1 MLSKFSVKRP
11 YTVLVAVVAVI
22 VIGVVAMLRMH
33 ADLLPEMELPYVIVI
48 TTDMGASPEEVERN
62 VTSKVEAALATTSNL
77 EEISSMSYNSYSTVI
92 LEYAQ
97 TTNMDSTIIEIE
109 QSIAQIDG
117 TMGENVG
124 KPMIMQLN
132 PNMIPIMIS
141 TVSVEGMDNI
151 KLTDY
156 VNTEIA
162 PKLEGIEGVA
172 SVNVSG
178 GVVESVNVTVNSK
191 KVDKLNKKIKTTIDK
206 EFLKA
211 EKEINDAQAQID
223 SGKTMLNASKNQLAD
238 QAGATE
244 AELNSKK
251 IELYQAEKDLD
262 EKMSQAKIAVNLL
275 EKVIDVL
282 NKAKKKADELL
293 EKKRVLEQI
302 IQLYIDGLLDD
313 AAFAESAG
321 MTIDEAR
328 AQLDEINAGLD
339 EINDSLADQAAYLAG
354 EGIILKTYEDL
365 TSAIATLTR
374 KLTEL
379 KAGIAAMEAGKAQI
393 AEGKAALDQGLA
405 ALTKG
410 EIIGS
415 LEISAAESKMAVGE
429 SQLEMAKTQI
439 DSTKESAYNSADLTN
454 VLSVDTVKQLLAAQN
469 FDMPAGYVE
478 DKDGQKLIKVGD
490 DIGGVEDLKNT
501 VLIDLGMDGI
511 DPIKVSD
518 VADVEVTDNSKEVY
532 AAVNGEPGIIIT
544 FEKQTNYSTG
554 EVTDNILKKYKSI
567 ENEDTGEKIHFATL
581 MNQGIYI
588 DIILKSILQN
598 MGLGAIL
605 AILVL
610 IIFLRDARP
619 TVIIGCAIPISVV
632 FAIVLMYFT
641 SISLNII
648 SLSGLA
654 LGIGMLVDNSIVV
667 IENIYRMLKEGVS
680 IKKAC
685 VYGASQV
692 AGAITASTLTTM
704 CVFLPI
710 VFTSG
715 ITRQLF
721 VDMGLTIAYTLT
733 ASLIVALTLVP
744 AMGQG
749 MLRKVKP
756 KNENTEN
763 RFFKIYG
770 KILEGAL
777 RFKAL
782 ILIAVVLLFA
792 GTAYLSIS
800 RGTAFLPKMSS
811 TQITVELTVPE
822 DEKRTVEEMTGYSNE
837 LMADIMSIPEVEL
850 TGAMMGNVSLIGGLG
865 GSGGGNNISMYVL
878 IKEGAHISNE
888 EIESKIMD
896 FAKDLDCDVSVNSEM
911 MDMSALSGNGISVQV
926 KGNDIEK
933 LQELAAQ
940 VAEKVEAVEGTVDVD
955 DGLGDMLN
963 VMKVSVDKEKAAK
976 YGMTVAQVFALV
988 YAEIAD
994 TTSSMSLAAD
1004 IKDYDVYINTDDQS
1018 SATSADIKRM
1028 TFEYT
1033 DKEGKKKNIRLSEIA
1048 KFTELQEVSSI
1059 LRDSQM
1065 RYIRVSAG
1073 IDKDHN
1079 VGLVGNEVDKALK
1092 DLDFPEGYS
1101 YEMTGEDETINEA
1114 MIQLLEMLALA
1125 LILIYLIMV
1134 AQFQSLLS
1142 PFIIMFTI
1150 PLAFTGGFFAL
1161 YITGSELSV
1170 ISMIGFVMLS
1180 GIIVNNGIV
1189 LVDYINQLRREGM
1202 SKKDAIIESGKTR
1215 LRPVIMTALTTII
1228 SMFTMA
1234 LGLGQG
1240 TEMGQPM
1247 AIVVVGGLTYGT
1259 ILTLVVVPCIYDIF
1273 NREKDMREEDLDMP
1287 PVPDE
1292 FEETGEAPGMP
1303 VPVPV
1308 AADGPGTPG
1317 PVPVVS
1323 DNPAS
1328 NRETIFTGAYGP
1340 VIVPGKPASD
1350 SEDEEDV

>member
-11 YTVLVAVVAVI
+11 YTVLVAVIAVI
-22 VIGVVAMLRMH
+22 VVGIVAMTKMH
-33 ADLLPEMELPYVIVI
+33 ADLLPDMELPYVIVI

-77 EEISSMSYNSYSTVI
+77 ENITSMSYNSYSTVV

-97 TTNMDSTIIEIE
+97 TSNMDSTIIEIE
-109 QSIAQIDG
+109 QKIAQIDG
-117 TMGENVG
+117 TMGEKVG

-178 GVVESVNVTVNSK
+178 GIVESVNVTVDSD
-191 KVDKLNKKIKTTIDK
+191 KVEKLNKKIKRNIDA

-211 EKEINDAQAQID
+211 EAELNDAQAQID
-223 SGKTMLNASKNQLAD
+223 SGKTMLNASKNKLANEL
-238 QAGATE
+238 GTTE
-244 AELNSKK
+244 AELNTKK
-251 IELYQAEKDLD
+251 AELYKAEIELNSKLEQAQLLETVLGKAIEVLTGAKETADKLIEIKNKLEELLQLFDDGVID
-262 EKMSQAKIAVNLL
+262 EKGFVDN
-275 EKVIDVL
+275 
-282 NKAKKKADELL
+282 
-293 EKKRVLEQI
+293 
-302 IQLYIDGLLDD
+302 
-313 AAFAESAG
+313 AG
-321 MTIDEAR
+321 MSVDEAR
-328 AQLDEINAGLD
+328 KKVAEITAELEQLFKDLTKDLPKIEDTDIV
-339 EINDSLADQAAYLAG
+339 
-354 EGIILKTYEDL
+354 LKTYEDL
-365 TSAIATLTR
+365 KAAIATLTA
-374 KLTEL
+374 KQTEL
-379 KAGIAAMEAGKAQI
+379 KAGILQMEAAKAQI
-393 AEGKAALDQGLA
+393 EEGKKAIDEGLA

-415 LEISAAESKMAVGE
+415 IEISAAESKITVGE
-429 SQLEMAKTQI
+429 SQLEMAKSQI
-439 DSTKESAYNSADLTN
+439 DSSKENAYAQADLTN
-454 VLSVDTVKQLLAAQN
+454 VLSVDTVKQLLVAQN

-478 DKDGQKLIKVGD
+478 DKDGQRLIKVGD
-490 DIGGVEDLKNT
+490 DIESAEELENT

-518 VADVEVTDNSKEVY
+518 VANVEVTDNSKEVY
-532 AAVNGEPGIIIT
+532 AAVNGEPGIILT

-554 EVTDNILKKYKSI
+554 EVTDNILKKFKSI
-567 ENEDTGEKIHFATL
+567 EKEDTEEKVHFATL
-581 MNQGIYI
+581 MNQGVYI

-610 IIFLRDARP
+610 IIFLRDGRP
-619 TVIIGCAIPISVV
+619 TVIIACAIPISVV

-680 IKKAC
+680 IRKAC

-710 VFTSG
+710 VFTTG
-715 ITRQLF
+715 VTRQLF

-749 MLRKVKP
+749 MLKKVKP
-756 KNENTEN
+756 KTVSTEG
-763 RFFKIYG
+763 RFFTFYG
-770 KILEGAL
+770 KIIEWSL

-782 ILIAVVLLFA
+782 VLIAVVLLLA
-792 GTAYLSIS
+792 LTAYLSIS
-800 RGTAFLPKMSS
+800 KGTAFFPKMSS
-811 TQITVELTVPE
+811 TQITVSLTPPE
-822 DEKRTVEEMTGYSNE
+822 DEKRTTDEMISYSNE
-837 LMADIMSIPEVEL
+837 LMDDIKTIPEVDL
-850 TGAMMGNVSLIGGLG
+850 TGAMMGSSSLLGGLSAG
-865 GSGGGNNISMYVL
+865 GGGNSVTMYVL
-878 IKEGAHISNE
+878 LKEGMKIDND
-888 EIESKIMD
+888 EIEAKILD
-896 FAKDLDCDVSVNSEM
+896 FAKDIDCDVSVNSDM
-911 MDMSALSGNGISVQV
+911 MDMSALTGSGIAVKV

-933 LQELAAQ
+933 LQKLAAE
-940 VAEKVEAVEGTVDVD
+940 VAEKVESVEGTVDVD
-955 DGLGDMLN
+955 DGLGDMIN
-963 VMKVSVDKEKAAK
+963 VMRVSVDKEKAAK

-988 YAEIAD
+988 YEKIAD
-994 TTSSMSLAAD
+994 TTSSLSISAD
-1004 IKDYDVYINTDDQS
+1004 IKDYNVYINTDEQAF
-1018 SATSADIKRM
+1018 ATSDDIKKL

-1033 DKEGKKKNIRLSEIA
+1033 DKEGNTKNIKLSEIA
-1048 KFTELQEVSSI
+1048 EFTEFQEVSSI
-1059 LRDSQM
+1059 LREAQT
-1065 RYIRVSAG
+1065 RYINVSAG
-1073 IDKDHN
+1073 VDADHN
-1079 VGLVGNEVDKALK
+1079 VGIVGNEVDKALK
-1092 DLDFPEGYS
+1092 DIDMPEGYT
-1101 YEMTGEDETINEA
+1101 YEMSGEDETINEA
-1114 MIQLLEMLALA
+1114 MVQLLEMLALA

-1161 YITGSELSV
+1161 FITGSEISI

-1189 LVDYINQLRREGM
+1189 LVDCINQLRREGM
-1202 SKKDAIIESGKTR
+1202 SKKDAIIESSKTR
-1215 LRPVIMTALTTII
+1215 LRPVLMTALTTII

-1234 LGLGQG
+1234 LGFGQG
-1240 TEMGQPM
+1240 SEMGQPM
-1247 AIVVVGGLTYGT
+1247 AIVVVGGLIYGT
-1259 ILTLVVVPCIYDIF
+1259 LLTLVVVPCIYDIL
-1273 NREKDMREEDLDMP
+1273 NREKDMREEDIEMP
-1287 PVPDE
+1287 VEVDE
-1292 FEETGEAPGMP
+1292 FSEKTDKIEEMYE
-1303 VPVPV
+1303 
-1308 AADGPGTPG
+1308 
-1317 PVPVVS
+1317 
-1323 DNPAS
+1323 
-1328 NRETIFTGAYGP
+1328 
-1340 VIVPGKPASD
+1340 
-1350 SEDEEDV
+1350 

>member
-692 AGAITASTLTTM
+692 A
-704 CVFLPI
+704 
-710 VFTSG
+710 
-715 ITRQLF
+715 
-721 VDMGLTIAYTLT
+721 
-733 ASLIVALTLVP
+733 
-744 AMGQG
+744 
-749 MLRKVKP
+749 
-756 KNENTEN
+756 
-763 RFFKIYG
+763 
-770 KILEGAL
+770 
-777 RFKAL
+777 
-782 ILIAVVLLFA
+782 
-792 GTAYLSIS
+792 
-800 RGTAFLPKMSS
+800 
-811 TQITVELTVPE
+811 
-822 DEKRTVEEMTGYSNE
+822 
-837 LMADIMSIPEVEL
+837 
-850 TGAMMGNVSLIGGLG
+850 
-865 GSGGGNNISMYVL
+865 
-878 IKEGAHISNE
+878 
-888 EIESKIMD
+888 
-896 FAKDLDCDVSVNSEM
+896 
-911 MDMSALSGNGISVQV
+911 
-926 KGNDIEK
+926 
-933 LQELAAQ
+933 AAQ
-940 VAEKVEAVEGTVDVD
+940 VS
-955 DGLGDMLN
+955 LG
-963 VMKVSVDKEKAAK
+963 SH
-976 YGMTVAQVFALV
+976 
-988 YAEIAD
+988 
-994 TTSSMSLAAD
+994 
-1004 IKDYDVYINTDDQS
+1004 DQ
-1018 SATSADIKRM
+1018 
-1028 TFEYT
+1028 
-1033 DKEGKKKNIRLSEIA
+1033 
-1048 KFTELQEVSSI
+1048 
-1059 LRDSQM
+1059 
-1065 RYIRVSAG
+1065 
-1073 IDKDHN
+1073 
-1079 VGLVGNEVDKALK
+1079 
-1092 DLDFPEGYS
+1092 
-1101 YEMTGEDETINEA
+1101 
-1114 MIQLLEMLALA
+1114 
-1125 LILIYLIMV
+1125 
-1134 AQFQSLLS
+1134 
-1142 PFIIMFTI
+1142 
-1150 PLAFTGGFFAL
+1150 
-1161 YITGSELSV
+1161 
-1170 ISMIGFVMLS
+1170 
-1180 GIIVNNGIV
+1180 
-1189 LVDYINQLRREGM
+1189 
-1202 SKKDAIIESGKTR
+1202 
-1215 LRPVIMTALTTII
+1215 
-1228 SMFTMA
+1228 
-1234 LGLGQG
+1234 
-1240 TEMGQPM
+1240 
-1247 AIVVVGGLTYGT
+1247 
-1259 ILTLVVVPCIYDIF
+1259 
-1273 NREKDMREEDLDMP
+1273 
-1287 PVPDE
+1287 
-1292 FEETGEAPGMP
+1292 
-1303 VPVPV
+1303 
-1308 AADGPGTPG
+1308 
-1317 PVPVVS
+1317 
-1323 DNPAS
+1323 
-1328 NRETIFTGAYGP
+1328 
-1340 VIVPGKPASD
+1340 
-1350 SEDEEDV
+1350 

>member
-1033 DKEGKKKNIRLSEIA
+1033 DKEGKKKNIKLSEIA
-1048 KFTELQEVSSI
+1048 NFTELQEVSSI

-1328 NRETIFTGAYGP
+1328 NRGTIFTGAYGP

>member
-1 MLSKFSVKRP
+1 MISKFSVKRP

-77 EEISSMSYNSYSTVI
+77 ENISSMSYNSYSTVI

-109 QSIAQIDG
+109 QSLAQIDG

-132 PNMIPIMIS
+132 PDMIPVMIS
-141 TVSVEGMDNI
+141 SVSVKGMDNI

-172 SVNVSG
+172 SVTVSG
-178 GVVESVNVTVNSK
+178 GVVESVNVTVNSD
-191 KVDKLNKKIKTTIDK
+191 KVEELNKKIKRNIDT

-211 EKEINDAQAQID
+211 EREINDAEAQIN
-223 SGKTMLNASKNQLAD
+223 SGKNALNSSKNQLAD
-238 QAGATE
+238 TVGATE

-251 IELYQAEKDLD
+251 IELYQTEKEVDANLA
-262 EKMSQAKIAVNLL
+262 QAKEGAAGLDQAIAGLNQAKEAADQLVAAKAGL
-275 EKVIDVL
+275 EQAIALYDQGIL
-282 NKAKKKADELL
+282 NDETFLATTGMTIEEARQKLAQINAGLEEINKGLAEVAAGLKDQGITLNTYEDIPGAIAALTAKKAEL
-293 EKKRVLEQI
+293 
-302 IQLYIDGLLDD
+302 
-313 AAFAESAG
+313 AAAITAMESAKAQIEDG
-321 MTIDEAR
+321 KKTIDEA
-328 AQLDEINAGLD
+328 
-339 EINDSLADQAAYLAG
+339 
-354 EGIILKTYEDL
+354 
-365 TSAIATLTR
+365 
-374 KLTEL
+374 
-379 KAGIAAMEAGKAQI
+379 
-393 AEGKAALDQGLA
+393 LA
-405 ALTKG
+405 ALSKG
-410 EIIGS
+410 EILGS
-415 LEISAAESKMAVGE
+415 LEISAAQSKLEVGQ
-429 SQLEMAKTQI
+429 SQLESAKTQVE
-439 DSTKESAYNSADLTN
+439 DGKKTAYDSADLTN
-454 VLSVDTVKQLLAAQN
+454 VLSVDTVKQLLSAQN

-478 DKDGQKLIKVGD
+478 DKDGQRLIKVGD
-490 DIGGVEDLKNT
+490 DIDGVKDLENT
-501 VLIDLGMDGI
+501 VLLDLGMDGI

-518 VADVEVTDNSKEVY
+518 VADIEVTDNSKEVY
-532 AAVNGEPGIIIT
+532 AAVNGEPGIILS

-554 EVTDNILKKYKSI
+554 EVTDNILKKFSSI
-567 ENEDTGEKIHFATL
+567 EKEDTGEEIHFATL
-581 MNQGIYI
+581 MNQGVYI

-598 MGLGAIL
+598 MGLGALL
-605 AILVL
+605 AVLVL

-619 TVIIGCAIPISVV
+619 TVIIACAIPISVV

-667 IENIYRMLKEGVS
+667 IENIYRMLKEGVP

-715 ITRQLF
+715 VTRQLF
-721 VDMGLTIAYTLT
+721 VDMGLTIAYTLS

-756 KNENTEN
+756 KTVTTEG
-763 RFFKIYG
+763 RFFTIYG
-770 KILEGAL
+770 KILAGAL

-782 ILIAVVLLFA
+782 ILIAVILLFA
-792 GTAYLSIS
+792 GAAYLSIS
-800 RGTAFLPKMSS
+800 KGTAFFPEMSS
-811 TQITVELTVPE
+811 TQVTVTLSVPE
-822 DEKRTVEEMTGYSNE
+822 GEKRTVDEMTGYSNE
-837 LMADIMSIPEVEL
+837 LMDGLKTIPEVDL
-850 TGAMMGNVSLIGGLG
+850 TGAMMGSSSLLGGL
-865 GSGGGNNISMYVL
+865 SGGAGGNDITMYVL
-878 IKEGAHISNE
+878 MKENSGISND
-888 EIESKIMD
+888 EIEAKIMD
-896 FAKDLDCDVSVNSEM
+896 LAKDLDCEVGVNSDM
-911 MDMSALSGNGISVQV
+911 MDMSALTGSGIAVQI

-933 LQELAAQ
+933 LQDIAAQ
-940 VAEKVEAVEGTVDVD
+940 VAEKVENVEGTVDVD
-955 DGLGDMLN
+955 DGLSDTLN
-963 VMKVSVDKEKAAK
+963 VLKISVDKEKAAK
-976 YGMTVAQVFALV
+976 YGMTVAQVFTLV
-988 YAEIAD
+988 YGKIAD
-994 TTSSMSLAAD
+994 TTSSLSLSAD
-1004 IKDYDVYINTDDQS
+1004 IKDYDVYVNTDDQS
-1018 SATSADIKRM
+1018 SATSADIRRL

-1033 DKEGKKKNIRLSEIA
+1033 DKEGKTKNIKLSEIA
-1048 KFTELQEVSSI
+1048 KFTELQEVSTI
-1059 LRDSQM
+1059 LREAQT
-1065 RYIRVSAG
+1065 RYITVSAG
-1073 IDKDHN
+1073 IDDDHN
-1079 VGLVGNEVDKALK
+1079 VGLVGNEVERALR
-1092 DLDFPEGYS
+1092 DLDIPEGYS
-1101 YEMTGEDETINEA
+1101 LEMSGEDETINEA
-1114 MIQLLEMLALA
+1114 MVQLLEMLLLA

-1161 YITGSELSV
+1161 YITGSEISI
-1170 ISMIGFVMLS
+1170 ISMVGFVMLS

-1215 LRPVIMTALTTII
+1215 LRPVLMTALTTII

-1234 LGLGQG
+1234 LGMGQG

-1247 AIVVVGGLTYGT
+1247 AIVVVGGLLYGT
-1259 ILTLVVVPCIYDIF
+1259 LLTLIVVPCIYDIF
-1273 NREKDMREEDLDMP
+1273 NREKDMREEDLEMP

-1292 FEETGEAPGMP
+1292 FA
-1303 VPVPV
+1303 
-1308 AADGPGTPG
+1308 
-1317 PVPVVS
+1317 
-1323 DNPAS
+1323 
-1328 NRETIFTGAYGP
+1328 
-1340 VIVPGKPASD
+1340 
-1350 SEDEEDV
+1350 EDTVESVELQE